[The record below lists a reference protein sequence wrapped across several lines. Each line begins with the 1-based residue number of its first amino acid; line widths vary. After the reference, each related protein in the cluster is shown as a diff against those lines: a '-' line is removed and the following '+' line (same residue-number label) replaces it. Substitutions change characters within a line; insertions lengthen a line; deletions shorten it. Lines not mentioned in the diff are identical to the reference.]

1 MAQLFVSDMQARITA
16 DVEVSGPVLSAALEH
31 EQAEPVVRCAVLMAL
46 SALAQG
52 GAWPGAVLQAMA
64 AFMALMKDELS
75 SEHLM

>member
-1 MAQLFVSDMQARITA
+1 MAQLFVSDTQARITA